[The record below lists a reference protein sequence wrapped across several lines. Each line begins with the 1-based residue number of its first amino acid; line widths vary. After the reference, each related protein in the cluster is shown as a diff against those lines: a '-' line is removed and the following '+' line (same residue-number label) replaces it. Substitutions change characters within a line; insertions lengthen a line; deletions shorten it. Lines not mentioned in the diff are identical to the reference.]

1 MMAAECNKKR
11 KKGKRKSWCLGEEMA
26 LESKGRTR
34 GTFVSYHSLFIARD
48 KAFTEA
54 MHELADPVTPAMPAR
69 NSHQLYPINIS
80 FSYVKFPYTPLQ
92 TVEKFWLPYKK

>member
-1 MMAAECNKKR
+1 MAAECNKKR
-11 KKGKRKSWCLGEEMA
+11 KKGKRKSCFLGEEMA
-26 LESKGRTR
+26 LESKGRTQ
-34 GTFVSYHSLFIARD
+34 GTLCPYHSLLTARD

-54 MHELADPVTPAMPAR
+54 MHELADPGTPAMPAR